1 MKIYETFAEL
11 QDSTQALDGLAL
23 FCRENLYLY
32 IVQPSGYVATGDDVT
47 FVNGRVGKAS
57 FVADAKYIKTTGG
70 NVQDDL
76 DSIIAGSL
84 PSQANNQF
92 KFLTTN
98 GTGANWAVAAY
109 EVETFAQLE
118 ALGPVSEGQSFICQE
133 RANARYILR
142 ELAYVAQP
150 GDVTFANGR
159 VGELQVDG
167 IANIKWFGLPT
178 NVGDNSLFTNADS
191 RIEGEIFLPKGEY
204 KILGSSVDAT
214 QVFNSNKWR
223 GAGKGKTIIIF
234 ENPDSTFR
242 KMMKVSA
249 ENVSFHNITFK
260 AEANGGSLAFFNPA
274 TNGLS
279 FESCEF
285 DGSITGAAGSESHIA
300 YCVQIGSVGSIEGLS
315 AEHCD
320 IHHVSYWILQSNT
333 STATVTKQRYFKNT
347 FYSNYKS
354 DLSFN
359 SPSGEQSDI
368 TVIGNTFKDAI
379 REFNVGSHYL
389 GFASAKKWT
398 ATSNTFLGALDN
410 PVHIE
415 EASDDFVLSNN
426 VFEVDVSG
434 SFGAISVQDNNIG
447 GSYELP
453 KRGVIS
459 NNVIKKAG
467 TQKLATSV
475 GINMLL
481 DGTGENPSDF
491 LTISGNVVEG
501 FESGIVVTSEP
512 SMGVSV
518 NGNNAVNCTYGY
530 VTKDR
535 NASIDGNTST
545 GCDVGIKNDYSSEAI
560 NHRFI
565 NCTESAQNDGRYIVL
580 HNPYF
585 SFGKF
590 STAGG
595 ANVTYKILGEDVD
608 TRIDG
613 KITISA
619 ATSSSSDYATAIKSL
634 SYDGATLSQSDL
646 HTVSK
651 GGASVSMTQSSGIN
665 VRLFTAAARS
675 ECVLNAK
682 INGEVAIL

>member
-1 MKIYETFAEL
+1 MKIYETFEEL

-32 IVQPSGYVATGDDVT
+32 ITQPSEYVATDDDVT

-70 NVQDDL
+70 NVQDDI
-76 DSIIAGSL
+76 DSIVAGSL

-98 GTGANWAVAAY
+98 GIGASWGVSAY

-118 ALGPVSEGQSFICQE
+118 ALDPVSEGQSFICQE

-159 VGELQVDG
+159 VGELQIDG
-167 IANIKWFGLPT
+167 VANIKWFGLPT
-178 NVGDNSLFTNADS
+178 NVDDNSLFTDADS
-191 RIEGEIFLPKGEY
+191 RVEGEIFLPKDEY
-204 KILGSSVDAT
+204 KILGSNVDSI
-214 QVFNSNKWR
+214 QLFNSNKWR
-223 GAGKGKTIIIF
+223 GAGKGKAIITF

-249 ENVSFHNITFK
+249 ENVSFHNMTFK

-274 TNGLS
+274 TNGLR
-279 FESCEF
+279 FYNCEF
-285 DGSITGAAGSESHIA
+285 DGAITGAAGSESHIA
-300 YCVQIGSVGSIEGLS
+300 YCIQIGSVGSIEGLS
-315 AEHCD
+315 AEHCEV
-320 IHHVSYWILQSNT
+320 HHASYWVLQSNT

-347 FYSNYKS
+347 FHSNYKS

-398 ATSNTFLGALDN
+398 ATNNTFLGALDN

-415 EASDDFVLSNN
+415 EASYDFVLSNN
-426 VFEVDVSG
+426 IFQVDVSG

-447 GSYELP
+447 GSYEMP

-459 NNVIKKAG
+459 NNVIKKTG
-467 TQKLATSV
+467 VQKLATSV

-481 DGTGENPSDF
+481 DGTGENPADF
-491 LTISGNVVEG
+491 LTIGGNVVEG
-501 FESGIVVTSEP
+501 FESGIIVTSEP
-512 SMGVSV
+512 SMGISV
-518 NGNNAVNCTYGY
+518 IGNNAINCAYGY

-535 NASIDGNTST
+535 NASIDGNVSTS
-545 GCDVGIKNDYSSEAI
+545 CDVGIKNDYSVEAV
-560 NHRFI
+560 NHRFV

-585 SFGKF
+585 SFGEF
-590 STAGG
+590 STDGG
-595 ANVTYKILGEDVD
+595 ENVAYKIIGEDVD

-619 ATSSSSDYATAIKSL
+619 ATSSSSDYATAIKTIG
-634 SYDGATLSQSDL
+634 YDGSTLAQSDIYA
-646 HTVSK
+646 VPK
-651 GGASVSMTQSSGIN
+651 GGASVSMTQDSGIN

-675 ECVLNAK
+675 ECTLSVK